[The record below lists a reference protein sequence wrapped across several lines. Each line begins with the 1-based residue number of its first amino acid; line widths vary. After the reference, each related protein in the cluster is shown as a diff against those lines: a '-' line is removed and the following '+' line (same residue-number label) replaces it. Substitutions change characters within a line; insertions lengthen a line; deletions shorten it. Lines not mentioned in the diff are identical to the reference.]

1 MNCAREQI
9 GRDVV
14 KRATDIGVA
23 SLALLLTLPLQALVS
38 VIVWRGL
45 GRPVLF
51 RQVRPG
57 RHGKPFVLYK
67 FRTMREEQPGGRSN
81 SDADR
86 LTRLGSVLRATSV
99 DELPTLVNV
108 VRGDMSL
115 VGPRPLL
122 MSYLPLYSAE
132 QARRHE
138 VRPGITGL
146 AQINGRN
153 AISWE
158 KKLALDVEY
167 VRTRSVARDVS
178 ILLRTVSKVVSRHG
192 ISSAGHVTTNE
203 FLGEKGQGS

>member
-1 MNCAREQI
+1 VSRTHEQI

-14 KRATDIGVA
+14 KRATDLGVA
-23 SLALLLTLPLQALVS
+23 SLALLLTLPLQALIS

-45 GRPVLF
+45 GRPVIF

-67 FRTMREEQPGGRSN
+67 FRTMREERPGERGN

-86 LTRLGSVLRATSV
+86 LTRIGSILRATSV
-99 DELPTLVNV
+99 DELPSLVNV

-122 MSYLPLYSAE
+122 MSYLPRYSAE

-167 VRTRSVARDVS
+167 VRTRSLVGDVR
-178 ILLRTVSKVVSRHG
+178 ILLHTVSKVVSRHG

-203 FLGEKGQGS
+203 FLGEKRYES